1 MAMKHPLFKA
11 LLITLPMG
19 LMALAT
25 VRADDSQTNS
35 PIQLTGTP
43 EVTYAKVSGNT
54 QKFREDLGIQPG
66 WNGGVEDGTLHYDLN
81 KDTTLDGEGR
91 FIIDEHDYKFQLQ
104 LTKRDF
110 GFVRAGYTE
119 YREYYDGQGGFY
131 GPFTPS
137 SFRLNQDLRVD
148 NNDIFFEAGLTLPNL
163 PKVTVGYERQSQDGD
178 ESLVEWGGVT
188 QGGNTRKIYPSF
200 NTINEHTDIV
210 KFDTEYDIS
219 KVHLLDAFRFEH
231 FNSDDTV
238 DDTSLDLDTSSS
250 QSVTVHEDYHHD
262 AFYNTFHMDCHVND
276 KVYWSLGYL
285 HSSLAGHGDMQVV
298 GPAPLGPFDISGTA
312 NGIADNLDSD
322 VVNLNGMLG
331 PFKGLI
337 LYGGLQ
343 AEKTDT
349 HGFSDALLAQGGSA
363 ATTNIIRSFEDTKS
377 LSENLGMRYMKIPY
391 TTLYAEGQWNEEQID
406 LDQAETEDDISSL
419 ALNSNDTT
427 LRQDYR
433 VGFNTAPL
441 SRVTLAG
448 SYRHSIDHDD
458 YDYPIDT
465 VVGYPGFI
473 TAQDFTTDE
482 VMAKLTLR
490 PCSRFSVAFTYQ
502 LVSTD
507 IRTSTEAIPVVTPGG
522 TLQSGDYD
530 LNIYSVSATVTPLS
544 RWYLTGYF
552 SLQDTRTSTPADQ
565 NPAVQ
570 TYRGNV
576 YTAMATTGY
585 ALDNKTDLTLE
596 YSYSCSDNFSNND
609 ATGLPLGL
617 NFQRHAV
624 QAGVSRKISTNVVAR
639 LRYGFYSYDES
650 STGGYNNYIANL
662 VSASCS
668 VRF

>member
-1 MAMKHPLFKA
+1 MVMKHTFFKA
-11 LLITLPMG
+11 LLVTLPMG
-19 LMALAT
+19 LMALTA
-25 VRADDSQTNS
+25 VRGDDSQTNS
-35 PIQLTGTP
+35 PIQLSGTP

-54 QKFREDLGIQPG
+54 QKFREDMGIKEG

-110 GFVRAGYTE
+110 WFVRAGYTE
-119 YREYYDGQGGFY
+119 YREYYDNQGGFY

-137 SFRLNQDLRVD
+137 SFRLDQDLRVD
-148 NNDIFFEAGLTLPNL
+148 NSDIFFEAGLTLPNL
-163 PKVTVGYERQSQDGD
+163 PKVTVGYERQSRDGD

-188 QGGNTRKIYPSF
+188 QGANTRNIYPSYDG
-200 NTINEHTDIV
+200 IKEHTDIV
-210 KFDTEYDIS
+210 KLNVEYDIS
-219 KVHLLDAFRFEH
+219 KVHLLDDFRYEH
-231 FNSDDTV
+231 FSSDDTAN
-238 DDTSLDLDTSSS
+238 DMSLNLNTSSS
-250 QSVTVHEDYHHD
+250 QTGTAHEDYHQD

-285 HSSLAGHGDMQVV
+285 HSSLCGHGDMQVV
-298 GPAPLGPFDISGTA
+298 SPAALGPFDISGTA
-312 NGIADNLDSD
+312 NGIANNLDSD

-331 PFKGLI
+331 PFKGLV

-349 HGFSDALLAQGGSA
+349 HGFSDALLTQGTSTT
-363 ATTNIIRSFEDTKS
+363 TTNVIRSFEDTKS
-377 LSENLGMRYMKIPY
+377 LSETLGMRYTKIPY
-391 TTLYAEGQWNEEQID
+391 TTLYAEGQWNEEQVD
-406 LDQAETEDDISSL
+406 LDQTETQDGASSL
-419 ALNSNDTT
+419 ALNSDETT

-433 VGFNTAPL
+433 VGFNTAPF
-441 SRVTLAG
+441 SRMTLAAR
-448 SYRHSIDHDD
+448 YRHYIDHDD

-465 VVGYPGFI
+465 VVGYPGFV

-490 PCSRFSVAFTYQ
+490 PCSRFNVAFTYQ

-507 IRTSTEAIPVVTPGG
+507 IRTSTEAIPVITPGG

-552 SLQDTRTSTPADQ
+552 SLQDTRTSTPANQ

-576 YTAMATTGY
+576 YTVMATTGY
-585 ALDNKTDLTLE
+585 AIDNKTDLTLS
-596 YSYSCSDNFSNND
+596 YSYSCSDNFNNNS
-609 ATGLPLGL
+609 AAGLPLGL
-617 NFQRHAV
+617 NFQRHEV
-624 QAGVSRKISTNVVAR
+624 QAGVSRKISKNVVAR

-650 STGGYNNYIANL
+650 STGGFNNYVAHL
-662 VSASCS
+662 ASASCS

>member
-1 MAMKHPLFKA
+1 MIRK
-11 LLITLPMG
+11 
-19 LMALAT
+19 
-25 VRADDSQTNS
+25 
-35 PIQLTGTP
+35 PIRRSSCPAPP
-43 EVTYAKVSGNT
+43 EVTYAKVSGNP

-66 WNGGVEDGTLHYDLN
+66 WNGGVEDGTLHYDLS

-104 LTKRDF
+104 LTKRDV

-119 YREYYDGQGGFY
+119 YREYYDSQGGFY

-137 SFRLNQDLRVD
+137 SFRLDQDLRVD
-148 NNDIFFEAGLTLPNL
+148 NSDIFFEAGLTLPNL

-188 QGGNTRKIYPSF
+188 QGANTRKIYPS
-200 NTINEHTDIV
+200 TDGIKEHTDIV
-210 KFDTEYDIS
+210 KLSVDYDIS
-219 KVHLLDAFRFEH
+219 KVHLLDDFRYEH
-231 FNSDDTV
+231 FGSDDTR
-238 DDTSLDLDTSSS
+238 DDTSINLNTLSS
-250 QSVTVHEDYHHD
+250 QTVTVHEDYHQD

-285 HSSLAGHGDMQVV
+285 HSSLSGNGDMQVDTPPPV
-298 GPAPLGPFDISGTA
+298 GPFDISGMA
-312 NGIADNLDSD
+312 NAIGVNLDSD
-322 VVNLNGMLG
+322 VVNLNTMFG

-349 HGFSDALLAQGGSA
+349 HGFTDALLTQGGSG
-363 ATTNIIRSFEDTKS
+363 ATTNLIRSSEDTES
-377 LSENLGMRYMKIPY
+377 LSETLGMRYTKIPY

-406 LDQAETEDDISSL
+406 LDETETQDGASSL
-419 ALNSNDTT
+419 AVDSNETT

-448 SYRHSIDHDD
+448 SYRHYIDHDD
-458 YDYPIDT
+458 YDYPVDT
-465 VVGYPGFI
+465 VAGYPGFI

-490 PCSRFSVAFTYQ
+490 PCSRFNVAFTYQ

-507 IRTSTEAIPVVTPGG
+507 IRTSAEAIPVITPGG

-552 SLQDTRTSTPADQ
+552 SLQDTRTSTPANQ

-576 YTAMATTGY
+576 YTVMATTGY
-585 ALDNKTDLTLE
+585 AIDNKTDLTIQ

-609 ATGLPLGL
+609 AAGLPLGL

-624 QAGVSRKISTNVVAR
+624 QAGVSRKISKNVVAH

-650 STGGYNNYIANL
+650 STGGFNNYVANL
-662 VSASCS
+662 VSASCN

>member
-1 MAMKHPLFKA
+1 MKHTLFKA
-11 LLITLPMG
+11 LFVAVPMG
-19 LMALAT
+19 LMALTA
-25 VRADDSQTNS
+25 VRGDDSQTNS
-35 PIQLTGTP
+35 PIQLSGTP
-43 EVTYAKVSGNT
+43 EVTYAKVSGNA
-54 QKFREDLGIQPG
+54 QKFREDVGIKEG

-119 YREYYDGQGGFY
+119 YREYYDNQGGFY

-137 SFRLNQDLRVD
+137 SFRLDQDLRVD
-148 NNDIFFEAGLTLPNL
+148 NSDVFFEAGLTLPNL
-163 PKVTVGYERQSQDGD
+163 PKVTVGYERQSRDGD

-188 QGGNTRKIYPSF
+188 QGANTRNIYPSSDG
-200 NTINEHTDIV
+200 IKEHTDIV
-210 KFDTEYDIS
+210 KLSVEYDIS
-219 KVHLLDAFRFEH
+219 KVHLLDDFRYEH
-231 FNSDDTV
+231 FSSDDTV
-238 DDTSLDLDTSSS
+238 DDASIDLGSS
-250 QSVTVHEDYHHD
+250 QTVTVHEDYHQD

-285 HSSLAGHGDMQVV
+285 HSSLSGNGDMQVV
-298 GPAPLGPFDISGTA
+298 APAPFGPFDISGTA
-312 NGIADNLDSD
+312 NGIGNNLDSD

-331 PFKGLI
+331 PFKGLV
-337 LYGGLQ
+337 LYAGLQ

-349 HGFSDALLAQGGSA
+349 HGFSDALLMQGTSA
-363 ATTNIIRSFEDTKS
+363 ATTNVVRSSEDTKS
-377 LSENLGMRYMKIPY
+377 VSETLGMRYTKIPY

-406 LDQAETEDDISSL
+406 LDQAETQDGASSL
-419 ALNSNDTT
+419 ALDSNETT

-448 SYRHSIDHDD
+448 SYRHYIDHDD
-458 YDYPIDT
+458 YDYPTDT

-482 VMAKLTLR
+482 VMTKLTLR

-507 IRTSTEAIPVVTPGG
+507 TRTSTEAIPVITPGG

-576 YTAMATTGY
+576 YTVMATTGY

-596 YSYSCSDNFSNND
+596 YSYSRSDNFANND
-609 ATGLPLGL
+609 AAGLPLGL

-624 QAGVSRKISTNVVAR
+624 QASVSRKINKNVVAH
-639 LRYGFYSYDES
+639 LRYAFYSYDES
-650 STGGYNNYIANL
+650 STGGFNNYIANL

>member
-1 MAMKHPLFKA
+1 MKHTVFKA
-11 LLITLPMG
+11 LLVALPLG
-19 LMALAT
+19 LMTLAT
-25 VRADDSQTNS
+25 TRGDDSQTNS
-35 PIQLTGTP
+35 PIQLSGTP
-43 EVTYAKVSGNT
+43 EVTYAKVSGNI

-66 WNGGVEDGTLHYDLN
+66 WNGGVEDGTLHYVLN

-137 SFRLNQDLRVD
+137 SFRLDQDLRVD
-148 NNDIFFEAGLTLPNL
+148 NSDIFFEAGLTLPNL
-163 PKVTVGYERQSQDGD
+163 PKVTVGYERQAQDGD

-188 QGGNTRKIYPSF
+188 QGANTRKIYPSSDG
-200 NTINEHTDIV
+200 IKEHTDIV
-210 KFDTEYDIS
+210 KLNVDYDIS
-219 KVHLLDAFRFEH
+219 KVHLLDDFRYEH
-231 FNSDDTV
+231 FSSDDTR
-238 DDTSLDLDTSSS
+238 DDTSVNLNTDSS
-250 QSVTVHEDYHHD
+250 QTVTVHEDYHHD

-285 HSSLAGHGDMQVV
+285 HNSLSGNGDMQVNT
-298 GPAPLGPFDISGTA
+298 PPPLGPFDISGTA
-312 NGIADNLDSD
+312 NAIGVELDSD

-331 PFKGLI
+331 PFKGLV

-349 HGFSDALLAQGGSA
+349 HGSTDALLTQSTPA
-363 ATTNIIRSFEDTKS
+363 ATTNLIRSFEDTKS
-377 LSENLGMRYMKIPY
+377 LSETLGMRYTKIPY
-391 TTLYAEGQWNEEQID
+391 TTLYAEGRWNEEQID
-406 LDQAETEDDISSL
+406 LDQTETQDGASSL
-419 ALNSNDTT
+419 ALDSDETT

-448 SYRHSIDHDD
+448 SYRHYIDHDD
-458 YDYPIDT
+458 YDYPTDT

-490 PCSRFSVAFTYQ
+490 PCSRFNVAFTYQ

-507 IRTSTEAIPVVTPGG
+507 IRTSTEAIPVITPGG

-552 SLQDTRTSTPADQ
+552 SLQDTRTTSSANQ

-570 TYRGNV
+570 PYRGNV
-576 YTAMATTGY
+576 YTVMATTGY
-585 ALDNKTDLTLE
+585 AIDKKTDLTLE
-596 YSYSCSDNFSNND
+596 YSYSCADNFNNND
-609 ATGLPLGL
+609 ANGLPLGL

-639 LRYGFYSYDES
+639 LRYAFYSYDES
-650 STGGYNNYIANL
+650 STGGFNNYMANL
-662 VSASCS
+662 VTASCN

>member
-1 MAMKHPLFKA
+1 MAMKRTFFKA
-11 LLITLPMG
+11 LLVTLPMG
-19 LMALAT
+19 LMTLTA

-35 PIQLTGTP
+35 PIQLSGTP

-54 QKFREDLGIQPG
+54 QKFREDVGIKEG
-66 WNGGVEDGTLHYDLN
+66 WNGGAEDGTLHYDLN

-119 YREYYDGQGGFY
+119 YRDYYDNQGGFY
-131 GPFTPS
+131 GRFTSS
-137 SFRLNQDLRVD
+137 SFRLDRNLRVD
-148 NNDIFFEAGLTLPNL
+148 NSDIFFEAGLTLPDL
-163 PKVTVGYERQSQDGD
+163 PKVTVGYERQSRDGD

-188 QGGNTRKIYPSF
+188 QGADTRKIYPSS
-200 NTINEHTDIV
+200 NDIKEHTDIV
-210 KFDTEYDIS
+210 KLSAEYDIS
-219 KVHLLDAFRFEH
+219 KVHLLDEFRYEH
-231 FNSDDTV
+231 FSSDDTQ
-238 DDTSLDLDTSSS
+238 DDTSLNLNTSSS
-250 QSVTVHEDYHHD
+250 QTVTVHEDYHHD

-285 HSSLAGHGDMQVV
+285 HSSLCGHGDLSVV
-298 GPAPLGPFDISGTA
+298 TTPTLGPFDNNWVAS
-312 NGIADNLDSD
+312 GIADNLDSD
-322 VVNLNGMLG
+322 VVDLNGMFG
-331 PFKGLI
+331 PFKGLV
-337 LYGGLQ
+337 LYSGLQ

-349 HGFSDALLAQGGSA
+349 HGFTEALLTQGTSA
-363 ATTNIIRSFEDTKS
+363 ATTNVIRSFEDTKS
-377 LSENLGMRYMKIPY
+377 LSETLGMRYTKIPY

-406 LDQAETEDDISSL
+406 LDQTETQDSASSL
-419 ALNSNDTT
+419 ALDSGETT

-433 VGFNTAPL
+433 VGFNAAPF
-441 SRVTLAG
+441 SRVSLAG
-448 SYRHSIDHDD
+448 RYRHYIDHDD
-458 YDYPIDT
+458 YDYDTDT
-465 VVGYPGFI
+465 VTGYPGFI

-482 VMAKLTLR
+482 VMAKLTVR
-490 PCSRFSVAFTYQ
+490 PCSRFNVAFTYQ

-507 IRTSTEAIPVVTPGG
+507 IRTSTEAVSLLTPGG

-530 LNIYSVSATVTPLS
+530 ANIYSVSATVTPLS

-552 SLQDTRTSTPADQ
+552 SLQDTRTTSFANQDSS
-565 NPAVQ
+565 VL

-576 YTAMATTGY
+576 YTVMATTGY

-596 YSYSCSDNFSNND
+596 YSYSRSDNFSNNS
-609 ATGLPLGL
+609 AASLPLGL
-617 NFQRHAV
+617 DFQRHSVLAS
-624 QAGVSRKISTNVVAR
+624 VSRKISKNVVAR

-650 STGGYNNYIANL
+650 STGGFNNYIANL

>member
-1 MAMKHPLFKA
+1 MVMTRTFFKA
-11 LLITLPMG
+11 LLVALPLG
-19 LMALAT
+19 LMALA
-25 VRADDSQTNS
+25 AAQGDDSQTNS
-35 PIQLTGTP
+35 PIQLSGTP
-43 EVTYAKVSGNT
+43 EVTYAKVSGNP

-119 YREYYDGQGGFY
+119 YREYYDSQGGFY

-137 SFRLNQDLRVD
+137 SFRLERDLRID
-148 NNDIFFEAGLTLPNL
+148 NGDIFFEAGLTLPNL

-188 QGGNTRKIYPSF
+188 QGANTRKIYPSSDG
-200 NTINEHTDIV
+200 IKEHTDIV
-210 KFDTEYDIS
+210 KLSVDYDIS
-219 KVHLLDAFRFEH
+219 KVHLLDDFRYEH
-231 FNSDDTV
+231 FGSDDTR
-238 DDTSLDLDTSSS
+238 DDTSINLNTLSS
-250 QSVTVHEDYHHD
+250 QTVTVHEDYHQD

-285 HSSLAGHGDMQVV
+285 HSSISGNGDIQVDTPPPV
-298 GPAPLGPFDISGTA
+298 GPFDISGMA
-312 NGIADNLDSD
+312 NAIGVELDSD
-322 VVNLNGMLG
+322 VVNLNTMFG

-349 HGFSDALLAQGGSA
+349 HGFTDALLTQAASA
-363 ATTNIIRSFEDTKS
+363 ATTNMIRSSEDTES
-377 LSENLGMRYMKIPY
+377 LSETLGMRYTKIPY

-406 LDQAETEDDISSL
+406 SDQVETQDGASSL
-419 ALNSNDTT
+419 ALNSNETT

-441 SRVTLAG
+441 SRMTLAG
-448 SYRHSIDHDD
+448 SYRHYLDHDD
-458 YDYPIDT
+458 YDYPLDT
-465 VVGYPGFI
+465 VAGYPGFI

-490 PCSRFSVAFTYQ
+490 PCSRFNVAFTYQ

-507 IRTSTEAIPVVTPGG
+507 IRTSTEAIPVITPGG

-552 SLQDTRTSTPADQ
+552 SLQDTRTSTPANQ

-576 YTAMATTGY
+576 YTVMATTGY
-585 ALDNKTDLTLE
+585 AIDKKTDLTLE
-596 YSYSCSDNFSNND
+596 YSYSRSDNFSNND
-609 ATGLPLGL
+609 AAGLPLGL

-624 QAGVSRKISTNVVAR
+624 QAGVSRKISKNVVAH

-650 STGGYNNYIANL
+650 STGGFNNYVANL
-662 VSASCS
+662 VSASCN

>member
-1 MAMKHPLFKA
+1 MKYTFYKV
-11 LLITLPMG
+11 LLVTLPLG
-19 LMALAT
+19 LMTLAAA
-25 VRADDSQTNS
+25 RGDDSQTNS
-35 PIQLTGTP
+35 PIQLSGTP
-43 EVTYAKVSGNT
+43 EVTYAKVSGNA
-54 QKFREDLGIQPG
+54 QKFREDLGIEPG

-110 GFVRAGYTE
+110 GFVRTGYTE
-119 YREYYDGQGGFY
+119 YREYYDSQGGFY

-137 SFRLNQDLRVD
+137 SFRLDQGLRID
-148 NNDIFFEAGLTLPNL
+148 NSDIFFEAGLTLPNL

-188 QGGNTRKIYPSF
+188 QGANTRKIYPS
-200 NTINEHTDIV
+200 TDGIKEHTDIV
-210 KFDTEYDIS
+210 KLSVDYDIS
-219 KVHLLDAFRFEH
+219 KVHLLDDFRYEH
-231 FNSDDTV
+231 FGSDDTR
-238 DDTSLDLDTSSS
+238 DDTSIDLNTSSS
-250 QSVTVHEDYHHD
+250 QTVTVHEDYHQD

-285 HSSLAGHGDMQVV
+285 HSSLSGNGDIQVSTPPPV
-298 GPAPLGPFDISGTA
+298 GPFDIGGTA
-312 NGIADNLDSD
+312 NAIGVELDSD
-322 VVNLNGMLG
+322 VVNLNTMFG

-349 HGFSDALLAQGGSA
+349 HGFTDALLAQGGSA
-363 ATTNIIRSFEDTKS
+363 ATTNLIRSSENTES
-377 LSENLGMRYMKIPY
+377 LSETLGMRYTKIPY

-406 LDQAETEDDISSL
+406 LDQTETEDGASSL
-419 ALNSNDTT
+419 AVDSNETT

-441 SRVTLAG
+441 SRMTLAG
-448 SYRHSIDHDD
+448 SYRHYIDHDD

-482 VMAKLTLR
+482 AMAKLTLR

-507 IRTSTEAIPVVTPGG
+507 IRTSTEAVPVITPGG

-530 LNIYSVSATVTPLS
+530 LNIYSVSATVTPMS

-552 SLQDTRTSTPADQ
+552 SLQDTRTSTPVNQ

-576 YTAMATTGY
+576 YTVMATTGY
-585 ALDNKTDLTLE
+585 AIDNKTDLTLE

-609 ATGLPLGL
+609 AAGLPLGL

-624 QAGVSRKISTNVVAR
+624 QAGVSRKISKNAVAR

-650 STGGYNNYIANL
+650 STGGFNNYVANL